1 MDVRLKLE
9 PVRDVS
15 APVEAWLLTGRDPR
29 QWLATLKT
37 WNARSSDVVLRPIPT
52 SAEDSC
58 PCAVLVTIP
67 SRSGHPMGG
76 SRPGGGRDAVGY
88 VCRAGR
94 VYVPAD
100 AQLVPPVSDEELKSL
115 LPRDASEFVW
125 HPALGL
131 IRIRVSDRWSVA
143 DLIGPR
149 PRSPR
154 RWDRAVP
161 GTSFAGRL
169 ISIEPA
175 VQPTADDV
183 IRMVSGD
190 IGGQRGSIEE
200 LPPQPGEGLS
210 GKIHDL
216 LRPIRKWFGL
226 PRRPGSQPPG
236 GTSGGVGSGAGA
248 GGAANE
254 PGWAM
259 LGLAALAAVGE
270 SLASLIPRALINQE
284 RRQREIDRL
293 MHLLKTDPEAGLRY
307 ALPIG
312 GDRQSRGIANPSNSL
327 AERNLDFSLGSLGG
341 GGPVDAWFV
350 PPNQQLQLQTMY
362 RQLAARE
369 VQLGRHRRAAYIYA
383 ELLGNVADAATTLEA
398 GRHFR
403 EAAVLFRDRLLRP
416 HDAARCL
423 ESGGFLEEAALL
435 FVKLNMREHAA
446 DLYLRLEQ
454 RDEAE
459 RLLREVVQDLVR
471 DHNYLKAAEITCDRL
486 NDVNGGLALLET
498 GWTEDRLSAEPC
510 LKQVFVVL
518 NTHARHDEA
527 RARIQS
533 LRAER
538 LPLTRAASAA
548 RTLCRV
554 AGQSTDQAVRSE
566 AANVTRVIVARE
578 LPQATAIEASAL
590 LESIRNLVSAD
601 VLLGRDC
608 DRYLRQLTP
617 ACLPHRA
624 PRRSNL
630 VVVGTDE
637 LPATICW
644 CSAQS
649 VRGAVAVAGFAEG
662 DVFVRILP
670 TKESTA
676 GGLATWSNL
685 KGIRSVLL
693 VPGNTPRYP
702 LLVHAIGTRMLADA
716 QSSTTIDALAAGVP
730 DWVSEETVA
739 ITGNGTFCWRVNAVQ
754 GGLELAT
761 ISPQSDVVH
770 NHFLAVPFDPRSDDR
785 VSISVR
791 IQRVR
796 LAVGNRI
803 VSPGL
808 TPSTPPRLIE
818 VDGAVTQV
826 LCFRDEVSG
835 GVLALFKAWGGI
847 VFREPLGESGGIPIA
862 EHIAEPVAALLND
875 QYCVIAGRQECEIYS
890 IGNLTGPP
898 LSRYLLDSA
907 AVAVCPMKTP
917 GQCAVICENGRV
929 LYLQFRK

>member
-1 MDVRLKLE
+1 MDVQLNLE
-9 PVRDVS
+9 PVRDQS
-15 APVEAWLLTGRDPR
+15 ATVEAWLLTGRDPR
-29 QWLATLKT
+29 QWLATLDT
-37 WNARSSDVVLRPIPT
+37 WNVRSSAVVLRPIPT
-52 SAEDSC
+52 SAEDPR
-58 PCAVLVTIP
+58 PCAVLVTI
-67 SRSGHPMGG
+67 SSNTGHPAGG
-76 SRPGGGRDAVGY
+76 IRGGAGRDAVGY

-94 VYVPAD
+94 MYLPTD
-100 AQLVPPVSDEELKSL
+100 ARLTPPVSDGELESL

-131 IRIRVSDRWSVA
+131 VRFGASDRWNVA
-143 DLIGPR
+143 DLIRPW

-161 GTSFAGRL
+161 GTSSPGRL

-175 VQPTADDV
+175 VQPTPDDV

-190 IGGQRGSIEE
+190 IGGQRESIEE

-226 PRRPGSQPPG
+226 PRRPGSPSPG
-236 GTSGGVGSGAGA
+236 GTSGSVGSSA
-248 GGAANE
+248 GGASNE

-270 SLASLIPRALINQE
+270 SLASLIPRGLINQE

-312 GDRQSRGIANPSNSL
+312 GDAQSRGIANPSNSL
-327 AERNLDFSLGSLGG
+327 AERNLDFSLGRLGG

-403 EAAVLFRDRLLRP
+403 EAAVLYQQRLQRP

-423 ESGGFLEEAALL
+423 ENGGFLEEAALL
-435 FVKLNMREHAA
+435 FVKLHMREHAA
-446 DLYLRLEQ
+446 DLYLRLE
-454 RDEAE
+454 RHDEAE
-459 RLLREVVQDLVR
+459 RLLREIVQDLVR

-498 GWTEDRLSAEPC
+498 GWSEERLSAEPC

-527 RARIQS
+527 RTRIQA

-538 LPLTRAASAA
+538 WSLPRAASVA

-554 AGQSTDQAVRSE
+554 AAQSTDQAVRTE
-566 AANVTRVIVARE
+566 AADATRVIVARE
-578 LPQATAIEASAL
+578 LPQTTALEASSL
-590 LESIRNLVSAD
+590 LEPIRNLVSTD

-608 DRYLRQLTP
+608 DRFLRQLTP
-617 ACLPHRA
+617 ARPPTLA
-624 PRRSNL
+624 RRPN
-630 VVVGTDE
+630 VIVVGTDE
-637 LPATICW
+637 LPATVRW

-649 VRGAVAVAGFAEG
+649 VRGSVAVAGFVDGE
-662 DVFVRILP
+662 VFVRILP

-676 GGLATWSNL
+676 SGLATWSNL
-685 KGIRSVLL
+685 KGIRSVILI
-693 VPGNTPRYP
+693 PGPTPRHP
-702 LLVHAIGTRMLADA
+702 LLVHAVGARLTTKA
-716 QSSTTIDALAAGVP
+716 QNATTIDSLAAGVP

-739 ITGNGTFCWRVNAVQ
+739 VTGNGTFCWRVNATQ
-754 GGLELAT
+754 GGLEVAT
-761 ISPQSDVVH
+761 ISSQSDVVH
-770 NHFLAVPFDPRSDDR
+770 NHFLAVPFDPRGDDS
-785 VSISVR
+785 VSINVR

-796 LAVGNRI
+796 LTVGNRI
-803 VSPGL
+803 VTPGL
-808 TPSTPPRLIE
+808 TPSTSPRVIE
-818 VDGAVTQV
+818 VDGVLTQV

-835 GVLALFKAWGGI
+835 GVLALFKTWGGI
-847 VFREPLGESGGIPIA
+847 VFREPLGQSGGVPIA
-862 EHIAEPVAALLND
+862 GHIAEPVAALLND
-875 QYCVIAGRQECEIYS
+875 QYCVIAGRQECEIYA
-890 IGNLTGPP
+890 IANLTGPP
-898 LSRYLLDSA
+898 LCRYALDSA
-907 AVAVCPMKTP
+907 AVAVCAMKSP

-929 LYLQFRK
+929 LYLQVRK